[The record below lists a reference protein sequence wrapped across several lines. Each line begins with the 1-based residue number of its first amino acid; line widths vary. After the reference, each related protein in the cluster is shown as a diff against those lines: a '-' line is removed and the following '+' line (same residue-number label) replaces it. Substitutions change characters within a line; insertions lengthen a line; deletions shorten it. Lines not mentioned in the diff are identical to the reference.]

1 MCIGR
6 DILRRKHI
14 VKWLKES
21 RTLKV
26 AGGGEIFGHEL
37 DLWT

>member
-1 MCIGR
+1 MKKTYC
-6 DILRRKHI
+6 KMA
-14 VKWLKES
+14 KKS